1 MLPMLDSVLVGGRVI
16 YLAIALASIVGLGV
30 VIERLWRLLPLRG
43 QFDRALAVVEEALRS
58 GGAKGGLKALGGAD
72 DAMSRLLRRG
82 LEGAPGGEE
91 HVRVA
96 AQEAAQQAVPGL
108 ERGLGALAVVGQVA
122 PLLGLLGTVAGLMQ
136 AFRAAS
142 AADRVTPALLADG
155 IYHALGTT
163 AAGLCVAI
171 PAWIA
176 YAALSGLVAR
186 LVERLEG
193 AAGDLPL
200 LLGRGA

>member
-1 MLPMLDSVLVGGRVI
+1 MLDTVLVGGGLV
-16 YLAIALASIVGLGV
+16 YVAIALASIIGLGV
-30 VIERLWRLLPLRG
+30 VVERLWRLLPLRG
-43 QFDRALAVVEEALRS
+43 LFGQVLAQVEGAQRQGDLDRLQRDLEQH
-58 GGAKGGLKALGGAD
+58 D
-72 DAMSRLLRRG
+72 DAMSRVVTRALSARDGGAEHLR
-82 LEGAPGGEE
+82 
-91 HVRVA
+91 VV
-96 AQEAAQQAVPGL
+96 AQEAAQQEVPAL

-142 AADRVTPALLADG
+142 EAERVTPALLADG

-176 YAALSGLVAR
+176 YASLSGLVGR
-186 LVERLEG
+186 LVDRLE
-193 AAGDLPL
+193 AVASDLPRVL
-200 LLGRGA
+200 EVTD

>member
-1 MLPMLDSVLVGGRVI
+1 MLDAVLVGGQVI
-16 YLAIALASIVGLGV
+16 YIAIALASIVGLGV
-30 VIERLWRLLPLRG
+30 VIERLWRLVPLRG
-43 QFDRALAVVEEALRS
+43 AFDGSFGAVESALR
-58 GGAKGGLKALGGAD
+58 GGGPKAGLKALGGQDGPMA
-72 DAMSRLLRRG
+72 RILRRG
-82 LEGAPGGEE
+82 LEAAPAGEE
-91 HVRVA
+91 HVRVVTH
-96 AQEAAQQAVPGL
+96 EAAQQEVPGL

-122 PLLGLLGTVAGLMQ
+122 PLLGLLGTVIGLMQ

-176 YAALSGLVAR
+176 YAFLSGLVGR
-186 LVERLEG
+186 LVERLET
-193 AAGDLPL
+193 AAGELPQL
-200 LLGRGA
+200 LERGA